1 MLIREKETQRP
12 IIYDVTLHHNLQGMR
27 FSQAKGNAAPRQSA
41 NDARFSVWIYLWL
54 AVTSYYR
61 F

>member
-27 FSQAKGNAAPRQSA
+27 FSRVKGNTAPRQPA
-41 NDARFSVWIYLWL
+41 NDARSQ
-54 AVTSYYR
+54 
-61 F
+61 